1 MSAVIRFGRDLVDN
15 AVKLHGV
22 EASDTDMPETAR
34 APWPVLVE
42 GLRRLEDRSAA
53 LDAGIACRA
62 GEDEAPR
69 L

>member
-1 MSAVIRFGRDLVDN
+1 MSAVIRFGRDLADN
-15 AVKLHGV
+15 AFQLLGV

-34 APWPVLVE
+34 ATWPVLAE

-53 LDAGIACRA
+53 LDAALSCRA